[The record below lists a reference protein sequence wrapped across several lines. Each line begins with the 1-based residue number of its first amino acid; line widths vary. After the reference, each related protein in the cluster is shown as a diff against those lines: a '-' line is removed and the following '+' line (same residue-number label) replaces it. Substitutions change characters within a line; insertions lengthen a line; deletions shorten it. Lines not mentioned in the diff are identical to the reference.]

1 MLRGERPVIR
11 SDGTFVRDYFYVED
25 GAAAY
30 MLLAE
35 RLAADPELRGEAFN
49 FSNETQVTVLELVDR
64 SSALMDSDL
73 EPDVRNEA
81 IARDPRIST

>member
-1 MLRGERPVIR
+1 MPGTIRSVLRGERPVIR

-35 RLAADPELRGEAFN
+35 QLAADPELRGEAFN
-49 FSNETQVTVLELVDR
+49 FSNESQVTV
-64 SSALMDSDL
+64 
-73 EPDVRNEA
+73 
-81 IARDPRIST
+81 ARARRADPRR

>member
-11 SDGTFVRDYFYVED
+11 SDGTYIRDYFYVED

-35 RLAADPELRGEAFN
+35 QLAERPTLAGEAFN
-49 FSNETQVTVLELVDR
+49 FSNEHRLTV
-64 SSALMDSDL
+64 SAIVSKVLAADG
-73 EPDVRNEA
+73 
-81 IARDPRIST
+81 